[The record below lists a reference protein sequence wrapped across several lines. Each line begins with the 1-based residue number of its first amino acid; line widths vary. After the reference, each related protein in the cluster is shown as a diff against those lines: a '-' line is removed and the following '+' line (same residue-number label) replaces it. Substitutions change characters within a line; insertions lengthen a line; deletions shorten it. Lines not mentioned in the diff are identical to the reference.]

1 MASAT
6 DTGKP
11 DRRWFGKA
19 GVTAAERNGRRRLL
33 PGSRLGRLII
43 ALNLVG
49 LLILIV
55 GVLVLNEFRAGLIQA
70 RADSLRIQ
78 GEFMD
83 ELLTLSA
90 TSGEP
95 EPHLD
100 ATTASQLLQVL
111 SIPSSQR
118 VRLINRNG
126 QVIFD
131 SYLVLDKVE
140 MSVLPPAHRRGE
152 KPPQALRLWPFD
164 SKARREAE
172 ARAGL
177 EREVKAV
184 LAGQTVVG
192 GLRTTAAG
200 ERVVSVSL
208 PVRNLRAILG
218 VLTLEAGDVD
228 QIIAAQRLAMIPF
241 ILVAVVA
248 SVFTSLLLSAMI
260 AQPVLRL
267 ARASDRVRQARARA
281 ISLPDLAKREDEL
294 GDLTRSLEAMTD
306 ALSARI
312 DAIESFAAD
321 VAHEIRNPLTS
332 IRSAIDTLP
341 LVKDEAKRERL
352 NAILQQDIQRLDR
365 LITDIS
371 NASRLD
377 AELSR
382 EPPRAFDLAR
392 LLSEFVAHY
401 NASARKGDAPV
412 EFQEL
417 GEDGPLPVSGREGP
431 IGQVFRNLIDNA
443 RSFSP
448 PGGAVRVRAGRIG
461 RKVLAT
467 IDDDGPGIPP
477 DNLETV
483 FERFYTSRPKGA
495 AFGHNSGLG
504 LSIARQ
510 IVEAHGG
517 RIWAENRQ
525 DAEGKVTGARFAVE
539 FPEAP
544 VHRPP
549 GWHGHGPDRDG
560 PDRHGQDRHGP
571 DRGHGR

>member
-1 MASAT
+1 V
-6 DTGKP
+6 
-11 DRRWFGKA
+11 R
-19 GVTAAERNGRRRLL
+19 AA
-33 PGSRLGRLII
+33 LG
-43 ALNLVG
+43 
-49 LLILIV
+49 
-55 GVLVLNEFRAGLIQA
+55 
-70 RADSLRIQ
+70 
-78 GEFMD
+78 
-83 ELLTLSA
+83 
-90 TSGEP
+90 
-95 EPHLD
+95 
-100 ATTASQLLQVL
+100 
-111 SIPSSQR
+111 
-118 VRLINRNG
+118 
-126 QVIFD
+126 
-131 SYLVLDKVE
+131 
-140 MSVLPPAHRRGE
+140 
-152 KPPQALRLWPFD
+152 
-164 SKARREAE
+164 
-172 ARAGL
+172 
-177 EREVKAV
+177 
-184 LAGQTVVG
+184 GQTVVG

-208 PVRNLRAILG
+208 PVQHEKAVLG

-228 QIIAAQRLAMIPF
+228 QIITAQRLAMIPF
-241 ILVAVVA
+241 ILIAVVA

-267 ARASDRVRQARARA
+267 ARAADRVRQARARA
-281 ISLPDLAKREDEL
+281 ISLPDLARRDDEL

-306 ALSARI
+306 ALSTRI

-382 EPPRAFDLAR
+382 EPPRAFDLGR
-392 LLSEFVAHY
+392 LLSEFVGHY
-401 NASARKGDAPV
+401 NASARKGDAKVVFHEPAD
-412 EFQEL
+412 EGAL
-417 GEDGPLPVSGREGP
+417 LVSGREGP

-448 PGGAVRVRAGRIG
+448 PGGKVQVRVGRMA
-461 RKVLAT
+461 RKVVAT
-467 IDDDGPGIPP
+467 VDDEGPGIPP
-477 DNLETV
+477 DNLETI

-525 DAEGKVTGARFAVE
+525 DAEGKVLGARFAVE
-539 FPEAP
+539 FPEAHP
-544 VHRPP
+544 PRPP
-549 GWHGHGPDRDG
+549 GWHGDRHGPERHG
-560 PDRHGQDRHGP
+560 PDRHGP
-571 DRGHGR
+571 GR

>member
-6 DTGKP
+6 ATEKP

-19 GVTAAERNGRRRLL
+19 GVDAAQREGPRRWL

-49 LLILIV
+49 LVILIV
-55 GVLVLNEFRAGLIQA
+55 GVMVLNEFSKGLIQA
-70 RADSLRIQ
+70 RTDSLRIQ
-78 GEFMD
+78 GQFMD
-83 ELLTLSA
+83 EVLEGSA
-90 TSGEP
+90 AHGDP
-95 EPHLD
+95 EPYLD
-100 ATTASQLLQVL
+100 TDFAGQLLQVL

-118 VRLINRNG
+118 VRLFG
-126 QVIFD
+126 KHGEVIFD
-131 SYLVLDKVE
+131 SYLVVDKVDQIP
-140 MSVLPPAHRRGE
+140 LPPARKRGE
-152 KPPQALRLWPFD
+152 KAPTPFHLFPLEPEA
-164 SKARREAE
+164 KRQAE
-172 ARAGL
+172 ARAAL
-177 EREVKAV
+177 SREVHAA

-192 GLRTTAAG
+192 PLRTTAAG
-200 ERVVSVSL
+200 ERVVSVSM
-208 PVRNLRAILG
+208 PVQFEKAILG

-241 ILVAVVA
+241 VLMAVVA
-248 SVFTSLLLSAMI
+248 SVFTSLLLSALI

-267 ARASDRVRQARARA
+267 ARAADRVRQARARA
-281 ISLPDLAKREDEL
+281 ISLPDLARRDDEL

-306 ALSARI
+306 ALSTRI

-341 LVKDEAKRERL
+341 LVKDETKRERL

-412 EFQEL
+412 RFLEP
-417 GEDGPLPVSGREGP
+417 EDEGPRLVSGREGP

-448 PGGAVRVRAGRIG
+448 PGGSVRVRVGRSG
-461 RKVLAT
+461 RNVTAT
-467 IDDDGPGIPP
+467 VDDDGPGIPP

-495 AFGHNSGLG
+495 AFGSNSGLG

-525 DAEGKVTGARFAVE
+525 DADGKVTGARFAVE

-544 VHRPP
+544 AQRPP
-549 GWHGHGPDRDG
+549 GWHGGE
-560 PDRHGQDRHGP
+560 RHSGERHGP
-571 DRGHGR
+571 ER